1 MANIQSK
8 KTFDLNKEKLELL
21 HRKSGNKTILK
32 PEKDKK
38 VYRKIFKKA
47 IVLAK
52 NKLDKFQE
60 KNCTIIQKVIAE
72 TIIDIFELPIEAL
85 AGKKFCKKIWNI
97 NLEKSYLK

>member
-8 KTFDLNKEKLELL
+8 KSFDLNKEKLELL

-32 PEKDKK
+32 LEKDKK
-38 VYRKIFKKA
+38 LYRKIFKKA

-60 KNCTIIQKVIAE
+60 EIVQ
-72 TIIDIFELPIEAL
+72 LY
-85 AGKKFCKKIWNI
+85 KK
-97 NLEKSYLK
+97 